1 MLHGLTGRRTYGVL
15 PFQHGLGIDE
25 EDGLRVSLRG
35 AVRES
40 VVAPPVGDDVLR
52 VAVCAVPLM
61 SNFTDVDAL
70 AAEPGVVVRF
80 VDRAEELVDADLVV
94 VPGTRG
100 TVRALRWLRERGLA
114 DALAR
119 RAAEG
124 RPVLGI
130 CGGFQVLGEH
140 IEDDVESREGSV
152 AGLGLLPVRV
162 RFAREK
168 TLARPVGEA
177 LGEPVEGYEIHH
189 GVAEVAGGEA
199 FLDGCRVGEMWGTH
213 WHGSLE
219 SDGFRRRFLAGWR
232 GRPAPLRPRARTS
245 FAALRE
251 EQLDLLGD
259 LIEEHAD
266 TDALLSLIEK
276 GAPAGLPFIAP
287 GAPVTGGPGTRPRP
301 PRPLPERSFECH
313 HAPRHQGGPVSTPY
327 PFTALVGQDDLRL
340 ALLLNAV
347 SPAVGG
353 VLVRGE
359 KGTAKSTAVRALSA
373 LLPEV
378 PVVAGCRFSLRPGR
392 RRPEL
397 PRRPAR
403 GGRRAARPAR
413 MVELP
418 VGASEDRLVGAL
430 DIERALAEGVK
441 AFEPGLLADAHR
453 GILYVDEVNLLHDH
467 LVDLL
472 LDAAAMGASY
482 VEREG
487 VSVRHAARFLL
498 VGTMNPEEGELRPQ
512 LLDRFGL
519 TVEVAASRETD
530 QRVEVVRRRLAHDDD
545 PEAFAG
551 RWADEEA
558 ALRDRVVAARA
569 LLPQVVLGDGAL
581 RQIAA
586 TCAAF
591 EVDGMRADIVM
602 ARTATALAA
611 WAGRT
616 DVRSEDVRQAA
627 LLALPHRRRRNPF
640 DAPGLDEDKLDE
652 TLDEARED
660 DAPEPPGSPEP
671 PEGDDDP
678 DGGPGGGGG
687 QPPADGGPDSP
698 GLPPQQSR
706 DQAEDR
712 NQGEGAGQED
722 APAPQAPA
730 AGGPGEQGAVSA
742 AEPFRTRMLSVP
754 GIGEGAAGRRSRA
767 RTEHGRTT
775 GSRRPRGALTK
786 LHLAATVQA
795 AAPHQ
800 RARGR
805 SGTGLVVRRDDLRQ
819 ATREGRE
826 GNLVL
831 FVVDASGS
839 MAARQRM
846 SAVKGA
852 VLSLLLDAYQ
862 RRDKVGLVTFRGS
875 AAEVALP
882 PTSSVDAAAARLET
896 LPTGGRTPLAAGL
909 LRAHD
914 VLRVERLRDAARRPL
929 LVVVTDGRAT
939 GGVEPVAQAGRAA
952 RLFAADGVASVVV
965 DCESG
970 YVRLGLA
977 GQLAG
982 ELGGTAVTLDELR
995 ADSIAGLVK
1004 DVQGHGN
1011 HSRKAA

>member
-1 MLHGLTGRRTYGVL
+1 M
-15 PFQHGLGIDE
+15 
-25 EDGLRVSLRG
+25 
-35 AVRES
+35 
-40 VVAPPVGDDVLR
+40 
-52 VAVCAVPLM
+52 
-61 SNFTDVDAL
+61 
-70 AAEPGVVVRF
+70 
-80 VDRAEELVDADLVV
+80 
-94 VPGTRG
+94 
-100 TVRALRWLRERGLA
+100 
-114 DALAR
+114 
-119 RAAEG
+119 
-124 RPVLGI
+124 
-130 CGGFQVLGEH
+130 
-140 IEDDVESREGSV
+140 
-152 AGLGLLPVRV
+152 
-162 RFAREK
+162 
-168 TLARPVGEA
+168 
-177 LGEPVEGYEIHH
+177 
-189 GVAEVAGGEA
+189 
-199 FLDGCRVGEMWGTH
+199 
-213 WHGSLE
+213 
-219 SDGFRRRFLAGWR
+219 
-232 GRPAPLRPRARTS
+232 
-245 FAALRE
+245 
-251 EQLDLLGD
+251 
-259 LIEEHAD
+259 
-266 TDALLSLIEK
+266 
-276 GAPAGLPFIAP
+276 
-287 GAPVTGGPGTRPRP
+287 
-301 PRPLPERSFECH
+301 
-313 HAPRHQGGPVSTPY
+313 STPY
-327 PFTALVGQDDLRL
+327 PFTAVVGQEDLRL

-347 SPAVGG
+347 SPAIGG

-359 KGTAKSTAVRALSA
+359 KGTAKSTAVRALST
-373 LLPEV
+373 LMPELD
-378 PVVAGCRFSLRPGR
+378 VVAGCRFSCDPDAPDPACPDGPHEPGAF
-392 RRPEL
+392 ET
-397 PRRPAR
+397 
-403 GGRRAARPAR
+403 RPAR

-519 TVEVAASRETD
+519 TVEVAASREPD
-530 QRVEVVRRRLAHDDD
+530 QRVEVVRRRLAYDDD
-545 PEAFAG
+545 PAGFAA
-551 RWADEEA
+551 RWAGEETSV
-558 ALRDRVVAARA
+558 RQRIVAARE
-569 LLPQVVLGDGAL
+569 LLPSVRLGDGAL

-616 DVRSEDVRQAA
+616 DVLAEDVRQAA

-652 TLDEARED
+652 TLEEFAEPED
-660 DAPEPPGSPEP
+660 D
-671 PEGDDDP
+671 DDPDP

-687 QPPADGGPDSP
+687 GGGQPEPDAGPQDGDAGARPEA
-698 GLPPQQSR
+698 G
-706 DQAEDR
+706 ED
-712 NQGEGAGQED
+712 GEPRASGAG
-722 APAPQAPA
+722 
-730 AGGPGEQGAVSA
+730 EQSPVRA
-742 AEPFRTRMLSVP
+742 AEPFRTKVLSVP

-775 GSRRPRGALTK
+775 GARRPQGALTK

-805 SGTGLVVRRDDLRQ
+805 SGRGLVVRRDDLRQ

-875 AAEVALP
+875 AAELVLP
-882 PTSSVDAAAARLET
+882 PTSSVDAAAARLES

-909 LRAHD
+909 LKAHD
-914 VLRVERLRDAARRPL
+914 VLRVERLRDPARRA
-929 LVVVTDGRAT
+929 LVVLVTDGRAT
-939 GGVEPVAQAGRAA
+939 GGPEPVAFAGRAA
-952 RLFAADGVASVVV
+952 RLFAAEGTASVVV

-970 YVRLGLA
+970 PVRLGLA

-1004 DVQGHGN
+1004 DVQGT
-1011 HSRKAA
+1011 SRRAA

>member
-1 MLHGLTGRRTYGVL
+1 M
-15 PFQHGLGIDE
+15 
-25 EDGLRVSLRG
+25 
-35 AVRES
+35 
-40 VVAPPVGDDVLR
+40 
-52 VAVCAVPLM
+52 
-61 SNFTDVDAL
+61 
-70 AAEPGVVVRF
+70 
-80 VDRAEELVDADLVV
+80 
-94 VPGTRG
+94 
-100 TVRALRWLRERGLA
+100 
-114 DALAR
+114 
-119 RAAEG
+119 
-124 RPVLGI
+124 
-130 CGGFQVLGEH
+130 
-140 IEDDVESREGSV
+140 
-152 AGLGLLPVRV
+152 
-162 RFAREK
+162 
-168 TLARPVGEA
+168 
-177 LGEPVEGYEIHH
+177 
-189 GVAEVAGGEA
+189 
-199 FLDGCRVGEMWGTH
+199 
-213 WHGSLE
+213 
-219 SDGFRRRFLAGWR
+219 
-232 GRPAPLRPRARTS
+232 
-245 FAALRE
+245 
-251 EQLDLLGD
+251 
-259 LIEEHAD
+259 
-266 TDALLSLIEK
+266 
-276 GAPAGLPFIAP
+276 
-287 GAPVTGGPGTRPRP
+287 
-301 PRPLPERSFECH
+301 
-313 HAPRHQGGPVSTPY
+313 STPF
-327 PFTALVGQDDLRL
+327 PFTAVVGQDDLRL

-373 LLPEV
+373 LLP
-378 PVVAGCRFSLRPGR
+378 PVDVVTGCRFSCD
-392 RRPEL
+392 
-397 PRRPAR
+397 PAAPDPACPD
-403 GGRRAARPAR
+403 GPHEVEASTTRPAR

-430 DIERALAEGVK
+430 DIERALSEGVK

-519 TVEVAASRETD
+519 TVEVAASREPD

-545 PEAFAG
+545 PAAFVA
-551 RWADEEA
+551 RWADDEA
-558 ALRDRVVAARA
+558 EVRARIVAARA
-569 LLPQVVLGDGAL
+569 LLPSVRLGDGAL

-616 DVRSEDVRQAA
+616 DVLAEDVRQAA

-652 TLDEARED
+652 TLEEFS
-660 DAPEPPGSPEP
+660 GSDGDGGGP
-671 PEGDDDP
+671 DDDP
-678 DGGPGGGGG
+678 DPDGPDGGGR
-687 QPPADGGPDSP
+687 PPQDGPDDGSP
-698 GLPPQQSR
+698 AGDVP
-706 DQAEDR
+706 A
-712 NQGEGAGQED
+712 QGEPSED
-722 APAPQAPA
+722 GQAPA
-730 AGGPGEQGAVSA
+730 GQGAGDQSPVRA
-742 AEPFRTRMLSVP
+742 AEPFRTKVLSVP
-754 GIGEGAAGRRSRA
+754 GLGEGAAGRRSRA

-775 GSRRPRGALTK
+775 GSRRPRGTLTK

-800 RARGR
+800 LARGR
-805 SGTGLVVRRDDLRQ
+805 SGRGLVVRRDDLRQ

-882 PTSSVDAAAARLET
+882 PTSSVDAAAARLES

-909 LRAHD
+909 LRAHE
-914 VLRVERLRDAARRPL
+914 VLRVERLRDSARRPL
-929 LVVVTDGRAT
+929 VVLVTDGRAT
-939 GGVEPVAQAGRAA
+939 GGPEPVATAGRAA

-970 YVRLGLA
+970 PVRLGLA

-982 ELGGTAVTLDELR
+982 ELGGTAVTLDALR
-995 ADSIAGLVK
+995 ADSLAGLVR
-1004 DVQGHGN
+1004 DVQGT
-1011 HSRKAA
+1011 SRRAA

>member
-1 MLHGLTGRRTYGVL
+1 MTT
-15 PFQHGLGIDE
+15 PF
-25 EDGLRVSLRG
+25 
-35 AVRES
+35 
-40 VVAPPVGDDVLR
+40 
-52 VAVCAVPLM
+52 
-61 SNFTDVDAL
+61 
-70 AAEPGVVVRF
+70 
-80 VDRAEELVDADLVV
+80 
-94 VPGTRG
+94 
-100 TVRALRWLRERGLA
+100 
-114 DALAR
+114 
-119 RAAEG
+119 
-124 RPVLGI
+124 
-130 CGGFQVLGEH
+130 
-140 IEDDVESREGSV
+140 
-152 AGLGLLPVRV
+152 
-162 RFAREK
+162 
-168 TLARPVGEA
+168 
-177 LGEPVEGYEIHH
+177 
-189 GVAEVAGGEA
+189 
-199 FLDGCRVGEMWGTH
+199 
-213 WHGSLE
+213 
-219 SDGFRRRFLAGWR
+219 
-232 GRPAPLRPRARTS
+232 
-245 FAALRE
+245 
-251 EQLDLLGD
+251 
-259 LIEEHAD
+259 
-266 TDALLSLIEK
+266 
-276 GAPAGLPFIAP
+276 
-287 GAPVTGGPGTRPRP
+287 
-301 PRPLPERSFECH
+301 
-313 HAPRHQGGPVSTPY
+313 
-327 PFTALVGQDDLRL
+327 PFTAVVGQDDLRL

-373 LLPEV
+373 LLPQVAVV
-378 PVVAGCRFSLRPGR
+378 PGCRFSCD
-392 RRPEL
+392 
-397 PRRPAR
+397 PAAPDPSCPDGPHER
-403 GGRRAARPAR
+403 GAGAARPAR

-519 TVEVAASRETD
+519 TVEVAASREPD
-530 QRVEVVRRRLAHDDD
+530 QRVEVVRRRLAYDDD
-545 PEAFAG
+545 PAGFAA
-551 RWADEEA
+551 RWAEEEA
-558 ALRDRVVAARA
+558 VVRQRIVAARE
-569 LLPQVVLGDGAL
+569 LLPQVRLGDGAL

-616 DVRSEDVRQAA
+616 DVLAEDVRQAA

-652 TLDEARED
+652 TLEQFSGEN
-660 DAPEPPGSPEP
+660 
-671 PEGDDDP
+671 EGDDDP
-678 DGGPGGGGG
+678 DPDGPGGGGG
-687 QPPADGGPDSP
+687 GPQPDS
-698 GLPPQQSR
+698 GPQGGGDAAARPES
-706 DQAEDR
+706 
-712 NQGEGAGQED
+712 GEGGE
-722 APAPQAPA
+722 PQASGA
-730 AGGPGEQGAVSA
+730 REQSAVRA
-742 AEPFRTRMLSVP
+742 AEPFRTKVLSVP

-775 GSRRPRGALTK
+775 GARRPRGALTK

-805 SGTGLVVRRDDLRQ
+805 SGPGLVVRRDDLRQ

-846 SAVKGA
+846 GAVKGA

-875 AAEVALP
+875 GADVALP
-882 PTSSVDAAAARLET
+882 PTSSVDAAAARLES

-909 LRAHD
+909 LRAHE
-914 VLRVERLRDAARRPL
+914 VLRVERLRDPARRAL
-929 LVVVTDGRAT
+929 VVVVTDGRAT
-939 GGVEPVAQAGRAA
+939 GGPEPVALAGRAA
-952 RLFAADGVASVVV
+952 RLFAAESVASVVV

-970 YVRLGLA
+970 PVRLGLA

-995 ADSIAGLVK
+995 ADSIAGLVR
-1004 DVQGHGN
+1004 DVQGTQRT
-1011 HSRKAA
+1011 SRRAA

>member
-1 MLHGLTGRRTYGVL
+1 MTT
-15 PFQHGLGIDE
+15 PF
-25 EDGLRVSLRG
+25 
-35 AVRES
+35 
-40 VVAPPVGDDVLR
+40 
-52 VAVCAVPLM
+52 
-61 SNFTDVDAL
+61 
-70 AAEPGVVVRF
+70 
-80 VDRAEELVDADLVV
+80 
-94 VPGTRG
+94 
-100 TVRALRWLRERGLA
+100 
-114 DALAR
+114 
-119 RAAEG
+119 
-124 RPVLGI
+124 
-130 CGGFQVLGEH
+130 
-140 IEDDVESREGSV
+140 
-152 AGLGLLPVRV
+152 
-162 RFAREK
+162 
-168 TLARPVGEA
+168 
-177 LGEPVEGYEIHH
+177 
-189 GVAEVAGGEA
+189 
-199 FLDGCRVGEMWGTH
+199 
-213 WHGSLE
+213 
-219 SDGFRRRFLAGWR
+219 
-232 GRPAPLRPRARTS
+232 
-245 FAALRE
+245 
-251 EQLDLLGD
+251 
-259 LIEEHAD
+259 
-266 TDALLSLIEK
+266 
-276 GAPAGLPFIAP
+276 
-287 GAPVTGGPGTRPRP
+287 
-301 PRPLPERSFECH
+301 
-313 HAPRHQGGPVSTPY
+313 
-327 PFTALVGQDDLRL
+327 PFTAVVGQDDLRL

-373 LLPEV
+373 LLPQVDVV
-378 PVVAGCRFSLRPGR
+378 PGCRFSCDPGS
-392 RRPEL
+392 PD
-397 PRRPAR
+397 PACPD
-403 GGRRAARPAR
+403 GPHEPGSGTARPAR

-519 TVEVAASRETD
+519 TVEVAASREPD

-545 PEAFAG
+545 PAAFAA
-551 RWADEEA
+551 RWAEEEA
-558 ALRDRVVAARA
+558 AVRQRIVAARG
-569 LLPQVVLGDGAL
+569 LLPSVRLGDGAL

-616 DVRSEDVRQAA
+616 DVLAEDVRQAA

-652 TLDEARED
+652 TLQEFGG
-660 DAPEPPGSPEP
+660 PE
-671 PEGDDDP
+671 DDDP
-678 DGGPGGGGG
+678 DPGPDGPGGGGG
-687 QPPADGGPDSP
+687 QPAPDDGGPQGGDTP
-698 GLPPQQSR
+698 A
-706 DQAEDR
+706 QAES
-712 NQGEGAGQED
+712 GEGGEPQPSGAG
-722 APAPQAPA
+722 A
-730 AGGPGEQGAVSA
+730 GEQSAVRAS
-742 AEPFRTRMLSVP
+742 EPFRTKVLSVP
-754 GIGEGAAGRRSRA
+754 GLGEGAAGRRSRA
-767 RTEHGRTT
+767 RTEHGRTI
-775 GSRRPRGALTK
+775 GARRPRGALTK

-795 AAPHQ
+795 AAPYQ

-805 SGTGLVVRRDDLRQ
+805 SGPGLVVRRDDLRQ
-819 ATREGRE
+819 AAREGRE

-862 RRDKVGLVTFRGS
+862 RRDKVGLVAFRGRD
-875 AAEVALP
+875 AQVALP
-882 PTSSVDAAAARLET
+882 PTSSVDAAAGRLES

-909 LRAHD
+909 LKAHE
-914 VLRVERLRDAARRPL
+914 VLRVERLRDPARRPL
-929 LVVVTDGRAT
+929 VVVVTDGRAT
-939 GGVEPVAQAGRAA
+939 GGPEPVALAGRAA
-952 RLFAADGVASVVV
+952 RLFAAEGVASVVV

-970 YVRLGLA
+970 PVRLGLA
-977 GQLAG
+977 GQLAS

-995 ADSIAGLVK
+995 ADSIAGLVR
-1004 DVQGHGN
+1004 DVQGT
-1011 HSRKAA
+1011 SRRAA

>member
-1 MLHGLTGRRTYGVL
+1 M
-15 PFQHGLGIDE
+15 
-25 EDGLRVSLRG
+25 
-35 AVRES
+35 
-40 VVAPPVGDDVLR
+40 
-52 VAVCAVPLM
+52 
-61 SNFTDVDAL
+61 
-70 AAEPGVVVRF
+70 
-80 VDRAEELVDADLVV
+80 
-94 VPGTRG
+94 
-100 TVRALRWLRERGLA
+100 
-114 DALAR
+114 
-119 RAAEG
+119 
-124 RPVLGI
+124 
-130 CGGFQVLGEH
+130 
-140 IEDDVESREGSV
+140 
-152 AGLGLLPVRV
+152 
-162 RFAREK
+162 
-168 TLARPVGEA
+168 
-177 LGEPVEGYEIHH
+177 
-189 GVAEVAGGEA
+189 
-199 FLDGCRVGEMWGTH
+199 
-213 WHGSLE
+213 
-219 SDGFRRRFLAGWR
+219 
-232 GRPAPLRPRARTS
+232 
-245 FAALRE
+245 
-251 EQLDLLGD
+251 
-259 LIEEHAD
+259 
-266 TDALLSLIEK
+266 
-276 GAPAGLPFIAP
+276 
-287 GAPVTGGPGTRPRP
+287 
-301 PRPLPERSFECH
+301 
-313 HAPRHQGGPVSTPY
+313 STPF
-327 PFTALVGQDDLRL
+327 PFTAVVGQEDLRL

-359 KGTAKSTAVRALSA
+359 KGTAKSTAVRALSV

-378 PVVAGCRFSLRPGR
+378 AVVPGCRFSCD
-392 RRPEL
+392 
-397 PRRPAR
+397 PAAPDPSCPDGPHEAGS
-403 GGRRAARPAR
+403 GGMRPAR

-487 VSVRHAARFLL
+487 VSVRHASKFLL

-519 TVEVAASRETD
+519 TVEVAASREPD
-530 QRVEVVRRRLAHDDD
+530 QRVEVVRRRLAYDDD
-545 PEAFAG
+545 PAGFAA
-551 RWADEEA
+551 RWADEESA
-558 ALRDRVVAARA
+558 VRQRIVAARE
-569 LLPQVVLGDGAL
+569 LLPSVRLGDGAL

-616 DVRSEDVRQAA
+616 DVLAEDVRQAA

-652 TLDEARED
+652 TLEEFS
-660 DAPEPPGSPEP
+660 G
-671 PEGDDDP
+671 EGDEDP
-678 DGGPGGGGG
+678 DPDGPGGGGG
-687 QPPADGGPDSP
+687 QPPSSDGPQADGGSGAQPEAGD
-698 GLPPQQSR
+698 GGEPQPS
-706 DQAEDR
+706 
-712 NQGEGAGQED
+712 GAGS
-722 APAPQAPA
+722 
-730 AGGPGEQGAVSA
+730 GEQSA
-742 AEPFRTRMLSVP
+742 ARASEPFRTKVLSVP
-754 GIGEGAAGRRSRA
+754 GLGDGAAGRRSRA

-775 GSRRPRGALTK
+775 GARRPQGALTK

-805 SGTGLVVRRDDLRQ
+805 TGRGLVVRRDDLRQ

-909 LRAHD
+909 LRAHE
-914 VLRVERLRDAARRPL
+914 VLRVERLRDPARRAL
-929 LVVVTDGRAT
+929 VVVVTDGRAT
-939 GGVEPVAQAGRAA
+939 GGPEPVALAGRAA

-970 YVRLGLA
+970 PVRLGLA

-982 ELGGTAVTLDELR
+982 ELDGTAVTLDELR

-1004 DVQGHGN
+1004 DVQ
-1011 HSRKAA
+1011 RRAA

>member
-1 MLHGLTGRRTYGVL
+1 M
-15 PFQHGLGIDE
+15 
-25 EDGLRVSLRG
+25 
-35 AVRES
+35 
-40 VVAPPVGDDVLR
+40 
-52 VAVCAVPLM
+52 
-61 SNFTDVDAL
+61 
-70 AAEPGVVVRF
+70 
-80 VDRAEELVDADLVV
+80 
-94 VPGTRG
+94 
-100 TVRALRWLRERGLA
+100 
-114 DALAR
+114 
-119 RAAEG
+119 
-124 RPVLGI
+124 
-130 CGGFQVLGEH
+130 
-140 IEDDVESREGSV
+140 
-152 AGLGLLPVRV
+152 
-162 RFAREK
+162 
-168 TLARPVGEA
+168 
-177 LGEPVEGYEIHH
+177 
-189 GVAEVAGGEA
+189 
-199 FLDGCRVGEMWGTH
+199 
-213 WHGSLE
+213 
-219 SDGFRRRFLAGWR
+219 
-232 GRPAPLRPRARTS
+232 
-245 FAALRE
+245 
-251 EQLDLLGD
+251 
-259 LIEEHAD
+259 
-266 TDALLSLIEK
+266 
-276 GAPAGLPFIAP
+276 
-287 GAPVTGGPGTRPRP
+287 
-301 PRPLPERSFECH
+301 
-313 HAPRHQGGPVSTPY
+313 STPF
-327 PFTALVGQDDLRL
+327 PFTAVVGQDDLRL

-359 KGTAKSTAVRALSA
+359 KGTAKSTAVRALSS
-373 LLPEV
+373 LLPAV
-378 PVVAGCRFSLRPGR
+378 DVVTGCRFSCD
-392 RRPEL
+392 
-397 PRRPAR
+397 PAAPDPACPD
-403 GGRRAARPAR
+403 GPHEVEASSTRPAR

-430 DIERALAEGVK
+430 DIERALSEGVK

-519 TVEVAASRETD
+519 TVEVAASREPD

-545 PEAFAG
+545 PAAFVA

-558 ALRDRVVAARA
+558 EVRARIVAARA
-569 LLPQVVLGDGAL
+569 LLPSVRLGDGAL

-616 DVRSEDVRQAA
+616 DVLAEDVRQAA

-652 TLDEARED
+652 TLEEFS
-660 DAPEPPGSPEP
+660 GSD
-671 PEGDDDP
+671 GDGGDSDGSDDDP
-678 DGGPGGGGG
+678 DPDGPGGGG
-687 QPPADGGPDSP
+687 QPPQEGPDDGSP
-698 GLPPQQSR
+698 AGDVP
-706 DQAEDR
+706 A
-712 NQGEGAGQED
+712 QGEPSED
-722 APAPQAPA
+722 GQAPA
-730 AGGPGEQGAVSA
+730 GQSAAEQSPVRA
-742 AEPFRTRMLSVP
+742 AEPFRTKVLSVP
-754 GIGEGAAGRRSRA
+754 GLGEGAAGRRSRA

-775 GSRRPRGALTK
+775 GSRRPRGTLTK

-800 RARGR
+800 LARGR
-805 SGTGLVVRRDDLRQ
+805 SGRGLVVRRDDLRQ

-882 PTSSVDAAAARLET
+882 PTSSVDAAAVRLES
-896 LPTGGRTPLAAGL
+896 LPTGGRTPLSAGL
-909 LRAHD
+909 LRAHE
-914 VLRVERLRDAARRPL
+914 VLRVERLRDSARRPL
-929 LVVVTDGRAT
+929 VVVVTDGRAT
-939 GGVEPVAQAGRAA
+939 GGPEPVATAGRAA
-952 RLFAADGVASVVV
+952 RLFAAEGVASVVV

-970 YVRLGLA
+970 PVRLGLA

-982 ELGGTAVTLDELR
+982 ELGGTAVTLDALR
-995 ADSIAGLVK
+995 ADSLAGLVR
-1004 DVQGHGN
+1004 DVQGT
-1011 HSRKAA
+1011 SRRAA

>member
-1 MLHGLTGRRTYGVL
+1 MTT
-15 PFQHGLGIDE
+15 PF
-25 EDGLRVSLRG
+25 
-35 AVRES
+35 
-40 VVAPPVGDDVLR
+40 
-52 VAVCAVPLM
+52 
-61 SNFTDVDAL
+61 
-70 AAEPGVVVRF
+70 
-80 VDRAEELVDADLVV
+80 
-94 VPGTRG
+94 
-100 TVRALRWLRERGLA
+100 
-114 DALAR
+114 
-119 RAAEG
+119 
-124 RPVLGI
+124 
-130 CGGFQVLGEH
+130 
-140 IEDDVESREGSV
+140 
-152 AGLGLLPVRV
+152 
-162 RFAREK
+162 
-168 TLARPVGEA
+168 
-177 LGEPVEGYEIHH
+177 
-189 GVAEVAGGEA
+189 
-199 FLDGCRVGEMWGTH
+199 
-213 WHGSLE
+213 
-219 SDGFRRRFLAGWR
+219 
-232 GRPAPLRPRARTS
+232 
-245 FAALRE
+245 
-251 EQLDLLGD
+251 
-259 LIEEHAD
+259 
-266 TDALLSLIEK
+266 
-276 GAPAGLPFIAP
+276 
-287 GAPVTGGPGTRPRP
+287 
-301 PRPLPERSFECH
+301 
-313 HAPRHQGGPVSTPY
+313 
-327 PFTALVGQDDLRL
+327 PFTAVVGQDDLRL

-373 LLPEV
+373 LLPGVAVV
-378 PVVAGCRFSLRPGR
+378 PGCRFSCD
-392 RRPEL
+392 
-397 PRRPAR
+397 PAAPDPSCPD
-403 GGRRAARPAR
+403 GPHEAAAGAARPAR

-519 TVEVAASRETD
+519 TVEVAASREPD
-530 QRVEVVRRRLAHDDD
+530 QRVEVVRRRLAYDDD
-545 PEAFAG
+545 PAAFAA
-551 RWADEEA
+551 RWDEEEA
-558 ALRDRVVAARA
+558 GVRQRIAAARE
-569 LLPQVVLGDGAL
+569 LLPRVRLGDGAL

-616 DVRSEDVRQAA
+616 DVLAEDVRQAA

-652 TLDEARED
+652 TLEQFSGEDEGE
-660 DAPEPPGSPEP
+660 
-671 PEGDDDP
+671 DDP
-678 DGGPGGGGG
+678 DPDGPGGGGG
-687 QPPADGGPDSP
+687 QPQPDPGPQGGGDTAARPEA
-698 GLPPQQSR
+698 
-706 DQAEDR
+706 AEG
-712 NQGEGAGQED
+712 GE
-722 APAPQAPA
+722 PQASGA
-730 AGGPGEQGAVSA
+730 SQEQSAVRA
-742 AEPFRTRMLSVP
+742 AEPFRTKVLSVP

-775 GSRRPRGALTK
+775 GARRPRGALTK

-805 SGTGLVVRRDDLRQ
+805 SGPGLVIRRDDLRQ

-875 AAEVALP
+875 GADVALP
-882 PTSSVDAAAARLET
+882 PTSSVDAAAVRLES

-909 LRAHD
+909 LKAHE
-914 VLRVERLRDAARRPL
+914 VLRVERLRDPARRAL
-929 LVVVTDGRAT
+929 VVVVTDGRAT
-939 GGVEPVAQAGRAA
+939 GGPEPVALAGRAA
-952 RLFAADGVASVVV
+952 RLFAAGQVASVVV

-970 YVRLGLA
+970 PVRLGLA

-1004 DVQGHGN
+1004 GIQD
-1011 HSRKAA
+1011 RRAA

>member
-1 MLHGLTGRRTYGVL
+1 MTT
-15 PFQHGLGIDE
+15 PF
-25 EDGLRVSLRG
+25 
-35 AVRES
+35 
-40 VVAPPVGDDVLR
+40 
-52 VAVCAVPLM
+52 
-61 SNFTDVDAL
+61 
-70 AAEPGVVVRF
+70 
-80 VDRAEELVDADLVV
+80 
-94 VPGTRG
+94 
-100 TVRALRWLRERGLA
+100 
-114 DALAR
+114 
-119 RAAEG
+119 
-124 RPVLGI
+124 
-130 CGGFQVLGEH
+130 
-140 IEDDVESREGSV
+140 
-152 AGLGLLPVRV
+152 
-162 RFAREK
+162 
-168 TLARPVGEA
+168 
-177 LGEPVEGYEIHH
+177 
-189 GVAEVAGGEA
+189 
-199 FLDGCRVGEMWGTH
+199 
-213 WHGSLE
+213 
-219 SDGFRRRFLAGWR
+219 
-232 GRPAPLRPRARTS
+232 
-245 FAALRE
+245 
-251 EQLDLLGD
+251 
-259 LIEEHAD
+259 
-266 TDALLSLIEK
+266 
-276 GAPAGLPFIAP
+276 
-287 GAPVTGGPGTRPRP
+287 
-301 PRPLPERSFECH
+301 
-313 HAPRHQGGPVSTPY
+313 
-327 PFTALVGQDDLRL
+327 PFTAVVGQDDLRL

-373 LLPEV
+373 LLPAV
-378 PVVAGCRFSLRPGR
+378 PVVSGCRFSCDPAQPGPACPDGPHEPGPGISRPS
-392 RRPEL
+392 
-397 PRRPAR
+397 
-403 GGRRAARPAR
+403 R

-487 VSVRHAARFLL
+487 VSVRHASKFLL

-519 TVEVAASRETD
+519 TVEVAASREPD
-530 QRVEVVRRRLAHDDD
+530 QRVEVVRRRLAYDDD
-545 PEAFAG
+545 PAGFAA

-558 ALRDRVVAARA
+558 AVRQRVVAARE
-569 LLPQVVLGDGAL
+569 LLPSVRLGDGAL

-616 DVRSEDVRQAA
+616 EVLAEDVRQAA

-640 DAPGLDEDKLDE
+640 DAPGLDEDKLDQ
-652 TLDEARED
+652 TLEEFSGDGDE
-660 DAPEPPGSPEP
+660 
-671 PEGDDDP
+671 DP
-678 DGGPGGGGG
+678 DPDGPGGGGG
-687 QPPADGGPDSP
+687 QPTPDDGSQGGSGDGARPEAGED
-698 GLPPQQSR
+698 GEPQ
-706 DQAEDR
+706 A
-712 NQGEGAGQED
+712 GGAG
-722 APAPQAPA
+722 
-730 AGGPGEQGAVSA
+730 GGEQSPVRAS
-742 AEPFRTRMLSVP
+742 EPFRTKVLSVP
-754 GIGEGAAGRRSRA
+754 GLGDGAAGRRSRA

-775 GSRRPRGALTK
+775 GARRPRGALTK

-805 SGTGLVVRRDDLRQ
+805 SGPGLVLRRDDLRQ

-846 SAVKGA
+846 GAVKGA

-862 RRDKVGLVTFRGS
+862 RRDKVGLVTFRGT
-875 AAEVALP
+875 AGEVALP
-882 PTSSVDAAAARLET
+882 PTSSVDAAAARLES

-909 LRAHD
+909 LKAHE
-914 VLRVERLRDAARRPL
+914 VLRVERLRDPARRAL
-929 LVVVTDGRAT
+929 VVVVTDGRAT
-939 GGVEPVAQAGRAA
+939 GGPEPVALSQRAA

-970 YVRLGLA
+970 PVRLGLA

-1004 DVQGHGN
+1004 DVQ
-1011 HSRKAA
+1011 RRAA

>member
-1 MLHGLTGRRTYGVL
+1 M
-15 PFQHGLGIDE
+15 
-25 EDGLRVSLRG
+25 
-35 AVRES
+35 
-40 VVAPPVGDDVLR
+40 
-52 VAVCAVPLM
+52 
-61 SNFTDVDAL
+61 
-70 AAEPGVVVRF
+70 
-80 VDRAEELVDADLVV
+80 
-94 VPGTRG
+94 
-100 TVRALRWLRERGLA
+100 
-114 DALAR
+114 
-119 RAAEG
+119 
-124 RPVLGI
+124 
-130 CGGFQVLGEH
+130 
-140 IEDDVESREGSV
+140 
-152 AGLGLLPVRV
+152 
-162 RFAREK
+162 
-168 TLARPVGEA
+168 
-177 LGEPVEGYEIHH
+177 
-189 GVAEVAGGEA
+189 
-199 FLDGCRVGEMWGTH
+199 
-213 WHGSLE
+213 
-219 SDGFRRRFLAGWR
+219 
-232 GRPAPLRPRARTS
+232 
-245 FAALRE
+245 
-251 EQLDLLGD
+251 
-259 LIEEHAD
+259 
-266 TDALLSLIEK
+266 
-276 GAPAGLPFIAP
+276 
-287 GAPVTGGPGTRPRP
+287 
-301 PRPLPERSFECH
+301 
-313 HAPRHQGGPVSTPY
+313 STPY
-327 PFTALVGQDDLRL
+327 PFTAIVGQDDLRL
-340 ALLLNAV
+340 GLLLNAV

-359 KGTAKSTAVRALSA
+359 KGTAKSTAVRALAA
-373 LLPEV
+373 LMPEV
-378 PVVAGCRFSLRPGR
+378 PVVSGCRFSCD
-392 RRPEL
+392 
-397 PRRPAR
+397 PASPDPACPDGPHEAGTGVSR
-403 GGRRAARPAR
+403 DAR

-530 QRVEVVRRRLAHDDD
+530 LRVEVVRRRLAYDDD
-545 PEAFAG
+545 PAGFAAE
-551 RWADEEA
+551 WADEEG
-558 ALRDRVVAARA
+558 ALRARIVAARA
-569 LLPQVVLGDGAL
+569 LLPAVRLGDGAL

-616 DVRSEDVRQAA
+616 DVLAEDVRQAA

-640 DAPGLDEDKLDE
+640 DAPGLDEDKLDD
-652 TLDEARED
+652 TLEQNSGE
-660 DAPEPPGSPEP
+660 
-671 PEGDDDP
+671 DDDP
-678 DGGPGGGGG
+678 DPDGPGGGGR
-687 QPPADGGPDSP
+687 PPQGDGPDT
-698 GLPPQQSR
+698 PPQPEGEAGDTPAQSVP
-706 DQAEDR
+706 E
-712 NQGEGAGQED
+712 QGQGQE
-722 APAPQAPA
+722 QQSS
-730 AGGPGEQGAVSA
+730 GGGEQQPVRAG
-742 AEPFRTRMLSVP
+742 EPFRTKMLSVP
-754 GIGEGAAGRRSRA
+754 GLGEGAAGRRSRA

-775 GSRRPRGALTK
+775 GARRPQGALTK

-805 SGTGLVVRRDDLRQ
+805 TGRGLVVRRDDLRQ

-862 RRDKVGLVTFRGS
+862 RRDKVGLITFRGKD
-875 AAEVALP
+875 AEVVLP

-896 LPTGGRTPLAAGL
+896 LPTGGRTPVAAGL
-909 LRAHD
+909 LKAHD
-914 VLRVERLRDAARRPL
+914 VLRVERLRDPSRRPL

-939 GGVEPVAQAGRAA
+939 GGPEPVALASRAA
-952 RLFAADGVASVVV
+952 RLHEVEGTASVVV

-970 YVRLGLA
+970 PVRLGLA
-977 GQLAG
+977 GSLARD
-982 ELGGTAVTLDELR
+982 LGGTAVTLDELR

-1004 DVQGHGN
+1004 DVQGT
-1011 HSRKAA
+1011 SRRAA

>member
-1 MLHGLTGRRTYGVL
+1 MTT
-15 PFQHGLGIDE
+15 PF
-25 EDGLRVSLRG
+25 
-35 AVRES
+35 
-40 VVAPPVGDDVLR
+40 
-52 VAVCAVPLM
+52 
-61 SNFTDVDAL
+61 
-70 AAEPGVVVRF
+70 
-80 VDRAEELVDADLVV
+80 
-94 VPGTRG
+94 
-100 TVRALRWLRERGLA
+100 
-114 DALAR
+114 
-119 RAAEG
+119 
-124 RPVLGI
+124 
-130 CGGFQVLGEH
+130 
-140 IEDDVESREGSV
+140 
-152 AGLGLLPVRV
+152 
-162 RFAREK
+162 
-168 TLARPVGEA
+168 
-177 LGEPVEGYEIHH
+177 
-189 GVAEVAGGEA
+189 
-199 FLDGCRVGEMWGTH
+199 
-213 WHGSLE
+213 
-219 SDGFRRRFLAGWR
+219 
-232 GRPAPLRPRARTS
+232 
-245 FAALRE
+245 
-251 EQLDLLGD
+251 
-259 LIEEHAD
+259 
-266 TDALLSLIEK
+266 
-276 GAPAGLPFIAP
+276 
-287 GAPVTGGPGTRPRP
+287 
-301 PRPLPERSFECH
+301 
-313 HAPRHQGGPVSTPY
+313 
-327 PFTALVGQDDLRL
+327 PFTAVVGQDDLRL

-378 PVVAGCRFSLRPGR
+378 PVVPGCRFSCDPAAPDPSCPDGPHEQGPG
-392 RRPEL
+392 
-397 PRRPAR
+397 AR
-403 GGRRAARPAR
+403 RPAR

-519 TVEVAASRETD
+519 TVEVAASREPD
-530 QRVEVVRRRLAHDDD
+530 QRVEVVRRRLAYDDD
-545 PEAFAG
+545 PAGFAA
-551 RWADEEA
+551 RWADEETA
-558 ALRDRVVAARA
+558 VRQRIVAARE
-569 LLPQVVLGDGAL
+569 LLPSVRLGDGAL

-616 DVRSEDVRQAA
+616 DVLAEDVRQAA

-652 TLDEARED
+652 TLEEFAEPED
-660 DAPEPPGSPEP
+660 DDPG
-671 PEGDDDP
+671 P

-687 QPPADGGPDSP
+687 QPPSEPDG
-698 GLPPQQSR
+698 PQGGDTGAR
-706 DQAEDR
+706 PEAGED
-712 NQGEGAGQED
+712 GQ
-722 APAPQAPA
+722 PQASGA
-730 AGGPGEQGAVSA
+730 AEQSPVRAS
-742 AEPFRTRMLSVP
+742 EPFRTKVLSVP

-775 GSRRPRGALTK
+775 GARRPRGALTK

-805 SGTGLVVRRDDLRQ
+805 SGRGLVVRRDDLRQ

-875 AAEVALP
+875 AADVALP
-882 PTSSVDAAAARLET
+882 PTSSVDAAAVRLES

-909 LRAHD
+909 LKAHD
-914 VLRVERLRDAARRPL
+914 VLRVERLRDPARRAL
-929 LVVVTDGRAT
+929 VVVVTDGRAT
-939 GGVEPVAQAGRAA
+939 GGPEPVALASRAA
-952 RLFAADGVASVVV
+952 RLFAAEGVASVVV

-970 YVRLGLA
+970 PVRLGLA

-1004 DVQGHGN
+1004 DVQ
-1011 HSRKAA
+1011 RRAA